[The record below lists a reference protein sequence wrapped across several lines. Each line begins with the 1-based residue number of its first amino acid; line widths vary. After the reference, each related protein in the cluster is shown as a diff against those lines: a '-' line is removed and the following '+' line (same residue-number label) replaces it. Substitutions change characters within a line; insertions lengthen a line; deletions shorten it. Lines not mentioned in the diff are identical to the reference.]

1 MKFSRTLISYT
12 LISGLT
18 GCSVSPTNLTEDRS
32 YIGST
37 TTHNLPA
44 VEPNRAITSFSD
56 SLNCMDGL
64 LRQSN
69 IGETVVAV
77 KNIKDPSGKAG
88 VAAGEMIMTALSQM
102 SKTSGAF
109 KVADF
114 EVDPL
119 KQDTVQTLTN
129 LLLPTGAMQ
138 IPAPQLYISGAV
150 SYVDQSVL
158 RKSNS
163 IGLSYS
169 EKAELGAS
177 GDLMTTAL
185 GLELHIG
192 DFLTRTLYPGID
204 SANEIVAATKGLG
217 IDSGARINKTG
228 VQFSLERNLSQGLG
242 GSMRTL
248 VELGTIELVGKLSKV
263 PYWQCLSLDQS
274 HPEFQRQLLDWYD
287 SMGESSKMKFFQTGL
302 KNLGYYSGNINGR
315 SSQEFR
321 QALSEFQKDNKATPS
336 GFINFESYE
345 RLMKNYVRVDAN
357 GNFKKVGLEP
367 SNDADD
373 KDNEPRE
380 GYPYLNSDKDSP
392 INVGMKLNKSAY
404 RKGDNLQLEVDVDH
418 DSAYLACFYEDAK
431 KSITQIYPNP
441 MQKEGMISKNNSLKV
456 PNSDAFSIS
465 LNEKGKESVMCM
477 ASYYSVADKL
487 TDNFGEAFNPLKVK
501 NMNQLSEQLKSI
513 FGEDLKGVQTVNY
526 QVK

>member
-1 MKFSRTLISYT
+1 MKFSRTLISYF
-12 LISGLT
+12 LISNLV
-18 GCSVSPTNLTEDRS
+18 GCSLSPTNLKDDEP

-44 VEPNRAITSFSD
+44 VEPVRAITSFSD
-56 SLNCMDGL
+56 SLGCMDDL

-77 KNIKDPSGKAG
+77 KTVKDPSGKAA
-88 VAAGEMIMTALSQM
+88 VAAGEMIVTALSQM

-129 LLLPTGAMQ
+129 LLLPTGSMA
-138 IPAPQLYISGAV
+138 IPAPQLYISGAI
-150 SYVDQSVL
+150 SYLDQGVL

-163 IGLSYS
+163 AGVSYG
-169 EKAELGAS
+169 ENGELGIS
-177 GDLMTTAL
+177 GDLQTTAL

-204 SANEIVAATKGLG
+204 SANEIVAANKGFG
-217 IDSGARINKTG
+217 IDGGAKIKKTG
-228 VQFSLERNLSQGLG
+228 VQFSLERNLSQGVG
-242 GSMRTL
+242 GAMRTL
-248 VELGTIELVGKLSKV
+248 VDLGTIELVGKLTKV
-263 PYWQCLSLDQS
+263 PYWQCLSLDQA
-274 HPEFQRQLLDWYD
+274 HPEFQRELLDWYGG
-287 SMGESSKMKFFQTGL
+287 MGERSKVKFFQTGL
-302 KNLGYYSGNINGR
+302 KNLGYYSGKVDGK
-315 SSQEFR
+315 SSKEFR
-321 QALSEFQKDNKATPS
+321 EALSAFQKDNKATPS

-345 RLMKNYVRVDAN
+345 RLMKNYVKTDAN

-367 SNDADD
+367 SDD
-373 KDNEPRE
+373 KEDQPRD
-380 GYPYLNSDKDSP
+380 GYPVLNSDRDAP
-392 INVGMKLNKSAY
+392 INVGINLNKSTY
-404 RKGDNLQLEVDVDH
+404 RRGDKLELDVNVDR
-418 DSAYLACFYEDAK
+418 DSTYLACFYQDTS
-431 KSITQIYPNP
+431 KSITQVYPNP
-441 MQKEGMISKNNSLKV
+441 VQGESITSKNSPLKI
-456 PNSDAFSIS
+456 PGSDAFTLS

-487 TDNFGEAFNPLKVK
+487 QTNFGDAFNPLKVK
-501 NMNQLSEQLKSI
+501 DMKALSEQLKTI
-513 FGEDLKGVQTVNY
+513 FGDDLKGIKTVSY